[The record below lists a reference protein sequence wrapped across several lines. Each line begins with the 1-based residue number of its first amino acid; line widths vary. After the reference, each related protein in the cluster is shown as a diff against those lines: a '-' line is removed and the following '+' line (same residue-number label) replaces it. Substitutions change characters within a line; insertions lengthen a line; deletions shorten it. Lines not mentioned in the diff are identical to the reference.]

1 MSGEAPASYADLLRH
16 ALALPPADRR
26 MLVDDVARSLAREE
40 SRPEESAK
48 AEEPSEEVKGQRER
62 ALELMEELDKL
73 PLHDPK
79 DGLSGC
85 DHDLILYGW
94 RK

>member
-1 MSGEAPASYADLLRH
+1 MSGEAPTSYADLLRH

-40 SRPEESAK
+40 SRQEASPEEE
-48 AEEPSEEVKGQRER
+48 AERQRKR
-62 ALELMEELDKL
+62 GLELMEKLDKL
-73 PLHDPK
+73 PDCSPD

>member
-1 MSGEAPASYADLLRH
+1 MSGTGHSQYDEVLRH

-26 MLVDDVARSLAREE
+26 TLVEDVTRSLAREE
-40 SRPEESAK
+40 SAGAHEASK
-48 AEEPSEEVKGQRER
+48 EVKGQRQR
-62 ALELMEELDKL
+62 ALELMKELDKL